1 MCHVCM
7 PMSHVTCC
15 SPVLCICVHVCD
27 EICKINIKYNK
38 IGAAPSDADTGAI
51 PALGGNCAER
61 ATARRAAAVGSRRG
75 GDGAAEER
83 RTSERRHENGLYAA
97 GRLQIRDS
105 KVQAARR
112 KACYQRANL
121 TEAAQS
127 ADYRSR
133 GDRPEAMGDVHGDC
147 ATVQP
152 RSRRRIVDPTFP
164 LKIPSGYAAAFGLCG
179 FSSAVSLPYLTLR
192 DRCPKGAA

>member
-1 MCHVCM
+1 MLSNSQPSEEEIAQKCQLEFNVLIHFGGPICA
-7 PMSHVTCC
+7 SH
-15 SPVLCICVHVCD
+15 PPRP
-27 EICKINIKYNK
+27 
-38 IGAAPSDADTGAI
+38 PSSVRYTVAFRSDFYYRCLKT
-51 PALGGNCAER
+51 
-61 ATARRAAAVGSRRG
+61 
-75 GDGAAEER
+75 EER

-179 FSSAVSLPYLTLR
+179 FSSLLFLYLT
-192 DRCPKGAA
+192 PFS

>member
-1 MCHVCM
+1 MH
-7 PMSHVTCC
+7 SQARAEEQRRRKVTRARFQRWAAT
-15 SPVLCICVHVCD
+15 VLSARWQ
-27 EICKINIKYNK
+27 EEQQQS
-38 IGAAPSDADTGAI
+38 AADA
-51 PALGGNCAER
+51 AE
-61 ATARRAAAVGSRRG
+61 TEWQRRG
-75 GDGAAEER
+75 ARAQAREWLVDR
-83 RTSERRHENGLYAA
+83 RTFTPGFESTNPRP
-97 GRLQIRDS
+97 
-105 KVQAARR
+105 

-133 GDRPEAMGDVHGDC
+133 GDRPEAMGDVRGDC

-179 FSSAVSLPYLTLR
+179 FSSAVSLPYLTL
-192 DRCPKGAA
+192 P

>member
-1 MCHVCM
+1 M
-7 PMSHVTCC
+7 
-15 SPVLCICVHVCD
+15 L
-27 EICKINIKYNK
+27 
-38 IGAAPSDADTGAI
+38 
-51 PALGGNCAER
+51 L
-61 ATARRAAAVGSRRG
+61 
-75 GDGAAEER
+75 
-83 RTSERRHENGLYAA
+83 LYAA

-179 FSSAVSLPYLTLR
+179 FSSAVPLPWSLPYLTRISVPSIAIAGGTRVNGFGRRATYVCNERAIGIDTRVHRELGPGTR
-192 DRCPKGAA
+192 VL

>member
-1 MCHVCM
+1 M
-7 PMSHVTCC
+7 
-15 SPVLCICVHVCD
+15 
-27 EICKINIKYNK
+27 
-38 IGAAPSDADTGAI
+38 
-51 PALGGNCAER
+51 
-61 ATARRAAAVGSRRG
+61 
-75 GDGAAEER
+75 
-83 RTSERRHENGLYAA
+83 YAA

-105 KVQAARR
+105 KVQAAQR

-164 LKIPSGYAAAFGLCG
+164 LKIPSGYVAAFGLCG
-179 FSSAVSLPYLTLR
+179 FSSAVSLPYLTLPYL
-192 DRCPKGAA
+192 DRVCIMIVALAVGGTTRLTHVAHSHVSVRQSHTRNDSALTVTGTAHTRPSGPQSTDTTVQYLKYSLLA